1 MYHDVSWWVPT
12 TPWRDKLRH
21 SSCQWK
27 AGDLPVTRFISFF
40 RRISGSEEYRHH
52 SCANMI
58 KYKVNND
65 FPGFSIGTFLFYHF
79 FGNMWLGHLRF
90 LALEKIWK
98 NMDLWLVRSTWW
110 VCESRPRDLG
120 DVKQR
125 KMNDRILKHMTQ
137 PSYWPS
143 SSASRKGTSSRSCA
157 IDIIDMKS
165 TKIKRWMLSMNLNNS
180 QKVLLDPFKCL
191 LNTCLQLVLSW

>member
-1 MYHDVSWWVPT
+1 MRRKRHVSWCIMVGAHHTMTAQAEAQFMPMESWWLACDKIHQFLSKDFWKWLNTDIIFAPT
-12 TPWRDKLRH
+12 WSNIKST
-21 SSCQWK
+21 
-27 AGDLPVTRFISFF
+27 
-40 RRISGSEEYRHH
+40 
-52 SCANMI
+52 MI
-58 KYKVNND
+58 FQD
-65 FPGFSIGTFLFYHF
+65 FPLALFCF
-79 FGNMWLGHLRF
+79 IILFGNMSFGESVSHARVTSV
-90 LALEKIWK
+90 
-98 NMDLWLVRSTWW
+98 MW
-110 VCESRPRDLG
+110 V
-120 DVKQR
+120 QR
-125 KMNDRILKHMTQ
+125 KMNVRILKHMTQ

>member
-1 MYHDVSWWVPT
+1 MRRKRHVSWCIMVGAHHTMTAQAEAQFMPMESWWLACDKIHQFLSKDSWK
-12 TPWRDKLRH
+12 WRI
-21 SSCQWK
+21 Q
-27 AGDLPVTRFISFF
+27 TSFLHQHDQN
-40 RRISGSEEYRHH
+40 IKST
-52 SCANMI
+52 MI
-58 KYKVNND
+58 FQD
-65 FPGFSIGTFLFYHF
+65 FPLALFCF
-79 FGNMWLGHLRF
+79 IILFGNMSFG
-90 LALEKIWK
+90 
-98 NMDLWLVRSTWW
+98 
-110 VCESRPRDLG
+110 ESVSHARDLG

-125 KMNDRILKHMTQ
+125 KMNVRILKHMTQ

-191 LNTCLQLVLSW
+191 LNTCFPLVLSW